1 MDAACASPY
10 PGYGIAVRGGATE
23 AAMQAAGLAFRAI
36 IALAALGMIGSGLV
50 LLGEAGTN
58 LLAAARA
65 MLAHDHAQSTISL
78 VMKTIDECLFA
89 VIITLLGAK
98 VIASFVLAERVTAGD
113 DLPSWIRPSEMGE
126 LKSTFCQAILVYL
139 IVDFATDMATA
150 DSKLEPG
157 YLVLPAA
164 ILLIAG
170 ALKLMPHGA
179 TAGGHGDK
187 AG

>member
-1 MDAACASPY
+1 
-10 PGYGIAVRGGATE
+10 
-23 AAMQAAGLAFRAI
+23 MQAAGLAFRAI

-65 MLAHDHAQSTISL
+65 MLAHDDAQSTISL

-98 VIASFVLAERVTAGD
+98 VIATFVLAERVTAGD
-113 DLPSWIRPSEMGE
+113 DLPAWIRPSEMGE

-164 ILLIAG
+164 ILLIAA

-179 TAGGHGDK
+179 AADGHGAK
-187 AG
+187 AD

>member
-1 MDAACASPY
+1 QRQPLSQPW
-10 PGYGIAVRGGATE
+10 GRRE
-23 AAMQAAGLAFRAI
+23 AAGTETAMRAAGLALRAI

-98 VIASFVLAERVTAGD
+98 VIASFVLAERVTAGN
-113 DLPSWIRPSEMGE
+113 DLPAWIRPSELGE

-150 DSKLEPG
+150 DSKLDPG
-157 YLVLPAA
+157 YLVLPVA

-170 ALKLMPHGA
+170 ALKLMPHGGA
-179 TAGGHGDK
+179 AAGHQSETH
-187 AG
+187 

>member
-1 MDAACASPY
+1 MDARRASPY
-10 PGYGIAVRGGATE
+10 PESIVGLGGDGET
-23 AAMQAAGLAFRAI
+23 AMQAAGLAFRAI

-98 VIASFVLAERVTAGD
+98 VIASFVLAERVTMGD

-139 IVDFATDMATA
+139 IVDFATDMATLDDKPDA
-150 DSKLEPG
+150 G
-157 YLVLPAA
+157 HLVLPAA

-170 ALKLMPHGA
+170 ALKLMPHGGA
-179 TAGGHGDK
+179 ASGQQSETH
-187 AG
+187 

>member
-1 MDAACASPY
+1 MRAASL
-10 PGYGIAVRGGATE
+10 V
-23 AAMQAAGLAFRAI
+23 FRTI
-36 IALAALGMIGSGLV
+36 IGLAALGMMCCALI

-58 LLAAARA
+58 IAAATRA
-65 MLAHDHAQSTISL
+65 MITQDHAHNAISL

-89 VIITLLGAK
+89 VILILLGAK
-98 VIASFVLAERVTAGD
+98 VFATFVVSERHVVSPAVPD
-113 DLPSWIRPSEMGE
+113 WIRPSAMGE

-179 TAGGHGDK
+179 TAGGHGGDRD
-187 AG
+187 